1 VIASRLA
8 FLGPIAGGLLA
19 IATSSALAAEP
30 KPSVASSFPVGTT
43 GTSCDAQGVS
53 MGQQRQSVFERK
65 WLVLCSDISLPVAT
79 AYAFERGSDAL
90 SRAEPAREESL
101 DCGAAEAV
109 TVPGSA
115 SAQMRRCKGRETGL
129 DWNSYLLS
137 ANGREYLVEG
147 LSGYDSAIRL
157 TLASLA
163 QDAVVPG
170 EVAIAAIGTG
180 GSTMRARGQ
189 VADADTLVG
198 EGYRG
203 NSAGAY
209 AEAAQAFAAA
219 PALIEKGTDT
229 LEARSIRLH
238 EAKINRALQ
247 LSNLGNFEQADRLFA
262 EAEADGVKGV
272 IQSRLTRNY
281 TAIHALNRGQREE
294 AIRILDGEMPPLMA
308 SPMVDGGGVSI
319 DTFTAAGLNS
329 AQSSIVS
336 RTLGQETRLS
346 PQERATIIDAQAL
359 QLRGT
364 AQRLDGELDAARA
377 DLVTALDTAVSV
389 RNGRVASIAR
399 LRSQIYSELAAIYEA
414 ERNYAEA
421 EANLRRALDL
431 VELQY
436 PDSTSVNMARARL
449 AGFHSRRGQ
458 ADEARTLYRQVVDNV
473 STSRGQLTGFEN
485 LMRPYFDLLVAQ
497 SATSPEAVAEL
508 FAVAQLVP
516 RPGAADTLVQ
526 LTRALESGSGEAGEL
541 FRRVQDQ
548 SRALERARIELARLR
563 AAADAGAN
571 PEQLSAAEE
580 TVTRLATEQRET
592 VNSLSA
598 YPAYRA
604 VASTT
609 IDLPEL
615 RATLGAGEAYLKMVQ
630 LAGNDYAIYAS
641 PARVAAWKLETESGK
656 ITDLVGTMRDSI
668 SIVVNG
674 AQTTYPFRIDA
685 AVELYDALLG
695 PVAGDLASV
704 RHIVF
709 EPDGA
714 MLELPINLLTGDRAG
729 AEAYGARVAAGG
741 DEYDFTGIDW
751 VGRERAVSTS
761 LSAASFRDARAAPR
775 SRAGNAFLGLGENAP
790 IGASGFPGGVRGG
803 TAVAGDDAGCYWPEE
818 VWNNPISKSELVT
831 ASQVLDP
838 GGATLITDAA
848 FTDTAIKSRD
858 DLDNYRILH
867 FATHGLVTAP
877 AMGCPVRPALLTS
890 FGGPQSDGLLSFSE
904 IFDLRLD
911 ADLVVLSACDT
922 AGGASL
928 EATRDAGVVGGGG
941 QALDGLVRAFIAAG
955 GRQVIAS
962 HWPAPDDFDAT
973 ERLFTTF
980 YQDRGESMGEAMRQ
994 AELRLMDD
1002 PATSHPFYWAGFAI
1016 IGDAAK
1022 PIAGR

>member
-1 VIASRLA
+1 MA
-8 FLGPIAGGLLA
+8 FSLQG
-19 IATSSALAAEP
+19 ALAAEP
-30 KPSVASSFPVGTT
+30 KPSVASSFPVGTS

-53 MGQQRQSVFERK
+53 MGQQRRSVFERK

-79 AYAFERGSDAL
+79 AYAFERGGDAL
-90 SRAEPAREESL
+90 ARAEPAREEAL

-109 TVPGSA
+109 DIPGSA
-115 SAQMRRCKGRETGL
+115 GAQMRRCKGRESGL
-129 DWNSYLLS
+129 DWNSYALS
-137 ANGREYLVEG
+137 ANGRDYVVEG

-157 TLASLA
+157 TLANLA

-180 GSTMRARGQ
+180 GSTMRARGD
-189 VADADTLVG
+189 VSDADTLVG

-219 PALIEKGTDT
+219 PLLIEKGSDT
-229 LEARSIRLH
+229 IEARADRLH

-247 LSNLGNFEQADRLFA
+247 LSNLGDFKQADRLFA
-262 EAEADGVKGV
+262 EAETDGVRGV

-294 AIRILDGEMPPLMA
+294 AIRILDGEVPPLMA
-308 SPMVDGGGVSI
+308 SPMADGGAVRI
-319 DTFTAAGLNS
+319 DAFTAAGLNS
-329 AQSSIVS
+329 AQSNVVS

-346 PQERATIIDAQAL
+346 PQERATIIDAQAQ

-364 AQRLDGELDAARA
+364 AQRLNGELDAARR
-377 DLVTALDTAVSV
+377 DLVSALETAVSV
-389 RNGRVASIAR
+389 RNGRVASISR
-399 LRSQIYSELAAIYEA
+399 LRSQIYSELAAISES
-414 ERNYAEA
+414 ERNYGEA
-421 EANLRRALDL
+421 EANLQRALDL

-449 AGFHSRRGQ
+449 AGFYSRRGQ
-458 ADEARTLYRQVVDNV
+458 SDGARALYRQVVDNV

-497 SATSPEAVAEL
+497 SASSPDAVAEL

-526 LTRALESGSGEAGEL
+526 LTRALESGNGEAGEL

-548 SRALERARIELARLR
+548 SRSLERARIELARLK

-571 PEQLSAAEE
+571 PDQLSAAEE
-580 TVTRLATEQRET
+580 AVKRLAAEQRET
-592 VNSLSA
+592 VNALSA

-609 IDLPEL
+609 INLPEL
-615 RATLGAGEAYLKMVQ
+615 RSTLAVDEAYLKMVQ

-641 PARVAAWKLETESGK
+641 PAKVAAWKLTTSAGR
-656 ITDLVGTMRDSI
+656 INDLVSTMRDSI

-674 AQTTYPFRIDA
+674 AQTTYPFQVDA
-685 AVELYDALLG
+685 AVELYDTLLG
-695 PVAGDLASV
+695 PVSGDLASV

-714 MLELPINLLTGDRAG
+714 MLELPINLLTGDRSGVG
-729 AEAYGARVAAGG
+729 AYRARVAKGG

-751 VGRERAVSTS
+751 VGRDRAVSTS

-790 IGASGFPGGVRGG
+790 LGPSGFPNGVRGG
-803 TAVAGDDAGCYWPEE
+803 AGAGDDTGCFWPEY

-831 ASQVLDP
+831 ASQVLNP
-838 GGATLITDAA
+838 GGAALITDAA
-848 FTDTAIKSRD
+848 FTDTAIKQRT
-858 DLDNYRILH
+858 DLNNYRILH

-877 AMGCPVRPALLTS
+877 ALGCPVRPALLTS

-922 AGGASL
+922 AGGASM

-962 HWPAPDDFDAT
+962 HWPAPDDYDAT

-980 YQDRGESMGEAMRQ
+980 YQDRGASMGEAMRQ
-994 AELRLMDD
+994 AELKLMND

-1022 PIAGR
+1022 PISGN